1 MSKEY
6 KCATHTNSS
15 HSYSQSVSFMGGVHS
30 CSRCQ
35 FPGGIT
41 HRVYGLRVGVSR
53 FVLLD
58 ICGSRLLP
66 VSVSFACGSRLP
78 LVGTMAIPF
87 NHMWELSTSCRI
99 NIGSEK
105 RESTPTCDQTEWLLF
120 RQEGVDSHM
129 QLNGMAAKG
138 TRLPHAN
145 QIDRG

>member
-1 MSKEY
+1 
-6 KCATHTNSS
+6 
-15 HSYSQSVSFMGGVHS
+15 MGGVHS

-105 RESTPTCDQTEWLLF
+105 RESTPTCDQTERLLF